1 MNCPYCHGT
10 NIIKKGLRRKK
21 LEAVQLFYCYHCQKK
36 FTPGF
41 SKHKT
46 YPLKVILDALT
57 LYNRFYTLQQVSQKT
72 TEKYGLKVSP
82 QNISNWLRDFAI
94 YLPFLRMRPFLAKKY
109 ANLSAAHKSPNP
121 MPALSGVNFNT
132 QAAAS
137 SPAEIAQSPKS
148 SFAEVARGRG
158 RPSRSSD
165 FIIESKMFHGQ
176 IYDFKYHRAKIELIL
191 NEEFRHYRFRPLQE
205 FLELVIAECPH
216 SIFRESQLRASEY
229 QDIFNLNKVKITPR
243 SNFASL
249 ISRLVLQAVDNNK
262 LRHQTVQEFMLINDS
277 VTVATEVPVL
287 LDEEDIRHYRDELGF
302 EIPDALRP
310 SNPKSEILN
319 SKQIPNPKSQTL
331 NKESLEFRNS
341 NLSGASNLE
350 FGASVITG
358 HIDLLQIRNGAIH
371 IMDYKPSAAKAKP
384 VDQLTLYALAL
395 SRLTGL
401 RLFHFKCAW
410 FDEKDYFEF
419 YPLHVLHKP
428 YRGRRRRKV
437 YTMEGIYNVNKDERK
452 ILAIKPITNC

>member
-21 LEAVQLFYCYHCQKK
+21 LEAVQLFYCYHCRKK

-82 QNISNWLRDFAI
+82 QNISNWLRDFAA
-94 YLPFLRMRPFLAKKY
+94 YLPFLRMRQFLLHKQKTAK
-109 ANLSAAHKSPNP
+109 SALADSSLNP
-121 MPALSGVNFNT
+121 MPSLSSIAQGT
-132 QAAAS
+132 SDPQKPSAPR
-137 SPAEIAQSPKS
+137 SPAEISR
-148 SFAEVARGRG
+148 AEC

-165 FIIESKMFHGQ
+165 FLIESQLFHGQ
-176 IYDFKYHRAKIELIL
+176 IYDFKYHRAKCELIL

-262 LRHQTVQEFMLINDS
+262 LRHQTVQEFMLVNDS
-277 VTVATEVPVL
+277 VTVAAEVPVL

-419 YPLHVLHKP
+419 FPLHVVYKKK
-428 YRGRRRRKV
+428 RK
-437 YTMEGIYNVNKDERK
+437 KK
-452 ILAIKPITNC
+452 